1 LFDNLHT
8 TIIPEAMTS
17 TVVYS
22 DQMDATWTLQADC
35 RKPKLWLHWLDQ
47 PQQQVGGGTCLTSCS
62 AHGCL
67 HALTWHQFPLRR
79 LWQVVSLV
87 NLNQFI
93 AARGYTFFLGAI
105 YLMFAGLLVA
115 VGLSIWVAQ
124 QFQANRFDHVWWV
137 LSGAGRRQG
146 QVS

>member
-1 LFDNLHT
+1 LVEH
-8 TIIPEAMTS
+8 
-17 TVVYS
+17 YS
-22 DQMDATWTLQADC
+22 AWLVACADGDAFYLCT
-35 RKPKLWLHWLDQ
+35 
-47 PQQQVGGGTCLTSCS
+47 
-62 AHGCL
+62 
-67 HALTWHQFPLRR
+67 
-79 LWQVVSLV
+79 LWQIVSLV

-137 LSGAGRRQG
+137 GGQAVCRKPCRLEVSLGFEYICRSLSAELDPSLI
-146 QVS
+146 V